1 MTRLEGKIAIVTGAA
16 RGTGEA
22 TARLF
27 VEQGAKVLIADVQDA
42 LGESVAKEIG
52 DAAAYVHLDVTSEND
67 WEHAIETAQ
76 GRFGD
81 TNILVNNAG
90 ILHMAAIGDT
100 DVEDFD
106 RVVAVNQKGTFL
118 GIKSVTGSMTRAGG
132 GAIVNVSSVDGKKGG
147 TGLIAY
153 ASSKWAVRGMTRVA
167 ALELGKFGIRVN
179 AVCPEG
185 GSPEMIAPY
194 MPPGVDAEKISA
206 YQQRILSFQK
216 DRSIDD
222 RIRDISKAILFLAS
236 DESLSITGTEILID
250 SGNAAGKITK
260 GAPGS

>member
-1 MTRLEGKIAIVTGAA
+1 MARLEGKIAIVTGAA

-27 VEQGAKVLIADVQDA
+27 VEQGARVLLGDVQDE
-42 LGESVAKEIG
+42 LGESVAKDIG
-52 DAAAYVHLDVTSEND
+52 DDAAYVHLDVTSEDD
-67 WEHAIETAQ
+67 WGHAVEAVQ

-81 TNILVNNAG
+81 ANILVNNAG
-90 ILHMAAIGDT
+90 ILHMSAIGDT
-100 DVEDFD
+100 EVSDYD

-118 GIKSVTGSMTRAGG
+118 GIKSIIASMTRRGG

-179 AVCPEG
+179 AVCPEA
-185 GSPEMIAPY
+185 GSPAMLAPY
-194 MPPGVDAEKISA
+194 MPPGIDVEKIAA

-216 DRSIDD
+216 DRSIDE
-222 RIRDISKAILFLAS
+222 RIRDISNTILFLAS
-236 DESLSITGTEILID
+236 DESLSVTGTEILID
-250 SGNAAGKITK
+250 SGNAAGTIVK
-260 GAPGS
+260 GTPGS

>member
-1 MTRLEGKIAIVTGAA
+1 MTRLEGKIAIVTGGA

-27 VEQGAKVLIADVQDA
+27 VEQGAKVLLTDVQDG
-42 LGESVAKEIG
+42 LGESVAKDIG
-52 DAAAYVHLDVTSEND
+52 DSAAYARLDVTSEDD
-67 WEHAIETAQ
+67 WGRAIETA
-76 GRFGD
+76 RRHFGD
-81 TNILVNNAG
+81 VNILVNNAG
-90 ILHMAAIGDT
+90 ILHMSAIGDT
-100 DVEDFD
+100 EVEDFE

-118 GIKSVTGSMTRAGG
+118 GIKSVVASMTQAGG

-179 AVCPEG
+179 AVCPEA
-185 GSPEMIAPY
+185 GSPAMVAPY
-194 MPPGVDAEKISA
+194 MPPGLDIEKIAA

-222 RIRDISKAILFLAS
+222 RIRDISNAILFLAS

-250 SGNAAGKITK
+250 SGNAAGRIQK
-260 GAPGS
+260 GTPGA